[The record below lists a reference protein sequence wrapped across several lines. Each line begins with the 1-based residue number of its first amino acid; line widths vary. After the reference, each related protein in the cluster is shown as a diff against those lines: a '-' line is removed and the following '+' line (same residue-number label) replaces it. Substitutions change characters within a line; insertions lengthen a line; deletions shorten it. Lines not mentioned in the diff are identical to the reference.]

1 VKVSVI
7 RARSSALQGS
17 FLSDLTRGVIACDAA
32 RNWVSCAL
40 GVALFILSA
49 SCLPALAQQT
59 TSAAPDESLAEQV
72 NDPIARLTQFKVQ
85 DIYTPAEYGTNAQ
98 PNTLQLRPLF
108 AVSPHLFTPLE
119 QLIRPTIQ
127 IVTVPRN
134 KGASTT
140 TALDDLQLFD
150 LFVMPWPN
158 AKETRFRWG
167 IGPYFIFPTSTS
179 QFTGKGA
186 WQMGPA
192 WAFGYRGIPRL
203 QIAGLFQQA
212 TSFAYTSSHSVP
224 VSSLRIQPIV
234 SYQLN
239 QGWYLKLSDATWK
252 INFRHKTSTE
262 IPYRAGFGRV
272 WKFNGDYAIDT
283 SFLGEWMLYRQF
295 DPQTEQFTLRFQV
308 SLLLPQVEL

>member
-1 VKVSVI
+1 M
-7 RARSSALQGS
+7 
-17 FLSDLTRGVIACDAA
+17 SDLTGGVVACNAA
-32 RNWVSCAL
+32 RHRWRSCAVL
-40 GVALFILSA
+40 SIALFILSA
-49 SCLPALAQQT
+49 GPSPARAQQT
-59 TSAAPDESLAEQV
+59 TSASAPDESLAEKV
-72 NDPIARLTQFKVQ
+72 NDPTASLTQFKIQ

-98 PNTLQLRPLF
+98 PNTLQFRPLF
-108 AVSPHLFTPLE
+108 AVRPQLFTPLE

-127 IVTVPRN
+127 VVTVPRN
-134 KGASTT
+134 KGASTI
-140 TALDDLQLFD
+140 TALDDFQLLD

-167 IGPYFIFPTSTS
+167 IGPYFVFPTSTS

-224 VSSLRIQPIV
+224 VSSLQIQPIL
-234 SYQLN
+234 SYQLGR
-239 QGWYLKLSDATWK
+239 GWYLKSSDATWK
-252 INFRHKTSTE
+252 INYRHKTSTE
-262 IPYRAGFGRV
+262 MPLSAGFGKV
-272 WKFNGDYAIDT
+272 WKFGQGYAIDT
-283 SFLGEWMLYRQF
+283 SVSGERMVYRQF

-308 SLLLPQVEL
+308 SLLLPEVQL

>member
-1 VKVSVI
+1 MSEP
-7 RARSSALQGS
+7 S
-17 FLSDLTRGVIACDAA
+17 RGLACRGAA
-32 RNWVSCAL
+32 RNRRRAIAL
-40 GVALFILSA
+40 SVALFTLLAGCS
-49 SCLPALAQQT
+49 LGLAQQT
-59 TSAAPDESLAEQV
+59 ASAGSDEESLAVME
-72 NDPIARLTQFKVQ
+72 NDPTASLTQLKIQ

-108 AVSPHLFTPLE
+108 AVRPQLFTPLE

-127 IVTVPRN
+127 VVTVPRN

-140 TALDDLQLFD
+140 TALDDFQLFD

-158 AKETRFRWG
+158 EKETRFRWG
-167 IGPYFIFPTSTS
+167 IGPYFVFPTSTS

-192 WAFGYRGIPRL
+192 WAFGYRGIPGL

-224 VSSLRIQPIV
+224 VSSLQIQPIL
-234 SYQLN
+234 SYQLGR
-239 QGWYLKLSDATWK
+239 GWYLKSSDATWK
-252 INFRHKTSTE
+252 INYRHKTSTE
-262 IPYRAGFGRV
+262 MPLSAGFGKV
-272 WKFNGDYAIDT
+272 WKFGEGYAIDT
-283 SFLGEWMLYRQF
+283 SFSGEWMVYRQF

-308 SLLLPQVEL
+308 SLLLPQVQL

>member
-1 VKVSVI
+1 MSDS
-7 RARSSALQGS
+7 ARHCRSFAAATALLIVLGGHSNSLAQR
-17 FLSDLTRGVIACDAA
+17 TAA
-32 RNWVSCAL
+32 AGNDDE
-40 GVALFILSA
+40 
-49 SCLPALAQQT
+49 ALA
-59 TSAAPDESLAEQV
+59 EKEY
-72 NDPIARLTQFKVQ
+72 DPTASLTQFKIQ

-98 PNTLQLRPLF
+98 PNTLQFRPLF
-108 AVSPHLFTPLE
+108 AVRPELFTPLE

-140 TALDDLQLFD
+140 TALDDFQLLD

-167 IGPYFIFPTSTS
+167 IGPYFVFPTSTS

-186 WQMGPA
+186 WQIGPA

-212 TSFAYTSSHSVP
+212 TSFAYSSSHSVP
-224 VSSLRIQPIV
+224 VSSLQIQPML
-234 SYQLN
+234 SYQLDR
-239 QGWYLKLSDATWK
+239 GWYLKSADATWK
-252 INFRHKTSTE
+252 INYRHNTSTE
-262 IPYRAGFGRV
+262 IPLSAGLGKV
-272 WKFNGDYAIDT
+272 WKFGAGYAIDT
-283 SFLGEWMLYRQF
+283 SVSAEWMVYRQF
-295 DPQTEQFTLRFQV
+295 DPRTEQFTLRFGV